1 MRMTLLKDSFRSVAR
16 NKLRFLSVVIIVA
29 LGVSF
34 YVGIKSASPKMN
46 STANSYFNSSNLA
59 DVRVTSRIPFSD
71 SDIKKIY
78 EFDGVDNV
86 IKSRFVDALVSVGG
100 RQIVDGNGLSM
111 SCRVEEFNAEQAKKF
126 SETGEA
132 DKNYINRLNLT
143 DGRYPETAGECVI
156 DSRAA
161 RIFEGIEIGAVIKL
175 NGDGASVTDTLK
187 SDELKI
193 VGTVDSP
200 LYISSE
206 RGSSQVGSGSLGA
219 FIYADSASFST
230 DDCNEI
236 YVKIENSESYDK
248 FSNSYNEKV
257 TMLADSIQSISAELI
272 DSKITDIK
280 ADYKSRI
287 SDKEK
292 ELEDYKVSSE
302 KALKEKKKE
311 IEEFKAYV
319 DSEDEILEKEK
330 TASENARNSAKSSL
344 DSISKQ
350 FNTLKS
356 SYDSN
361 VASYDGDSQKING
374 YSELKKLYDDLNS
387 KHKSDKKNLNTLESK
402 KKDALASLESVRS
415 NVSDAES
422 AVNSCESKISALEA
436 DISSLKSEISS
447 LEADK
452 KTQESKISSLESEIS
467 TLQARIDELE
477 EQNAV
482 EPLGYTEQRELRTA
496 KSTQLQKKADLT
508 AAKNS
513 LSDIQSRI
521 SSKES
526 SLKNKN
532 SDLSTAQSNLPSFK
546 SVLTSVKNDLSVAQ
560 TSYDGSKANYDTAKK
575 SYDADTATLDK
586 YKQSMDDLTSG
597 KTELLKLQQTIETQK
612 NQLEDLKVSLTVA
625 QIRYSLAVR
634 NGGLNVQKAQ
644 TELNNA
650 KSKYY
655 TVDDEYDELKKETEQ
670 NISNLNGD
678 IKTLKNTLK
687 NVESIR
693 WSSTAQ
699 TNLSGHR
706 SFITSME
713 NINQMSTIFPLI
725 FLFTAMVASFVI
737 MLKNVEDERNSIGLF
752 KAFGYSNIQIIGKY
766 VLYSSLAW
774 LFGSIIGIAAG
785 ACIFPSA
792 IYSIYGSVYSIPD
805 INIAFNLK
813 YILRGLAVSFITTT
827 AASCIAALRELRHH
841 PAELLRPKM
850 ISYNRRSLI
859 ETIPAIWMRMSY
871 GMILLVRTLSR
882 SRKRVI
888 VGTLAIACCTAL
900 IVSAFGLLNSAT
912 DVKSAQYGKNGV
924 FRYDVRFVLNAE
936 QYPDDSV
943 TLEKLGKDKNV
954 SSAMLVSNIAYD
966 VSATNSRWNGFDTA
980 YVIVPQDV
988 DRLSDY
994 VHFSKISGKLDFS
1007 GAVISEKLAD
1017 DLGLENGSAI
1027 YFTDNDGNVHS
1038 STVTCIV
1045 KNYIDHYVYLSPEAY
1060 EEVFGKTPE
1069 YKYIISILKD
1079 YLTENEIANLLA
1091 DYIKTDEVSGAKTSD
1106 ALADSVD
1113 ISINQ
1118 VLALVIMFV
1127 LSACVLASI
1136 VMYTISNVNISER
1149 THEIANIK
1157 VIGFSDGEVLI
1168 YIVRENIVSTAIGMV
1183 VGLVGGIFLHKALVN
1198 YISVANVMYG
1208 SRIFWWSFI
1217 VSALLIVAVALLAA
1231 IPILIKINRI
1241 NMPETLKSIE

>member
-1 MRMTLLKDSFRSVAR
+1 MRITLLKDSFRSVAR
-16 NKLRFLSVVIIVA
+16 NKLRFISVVIIVA
-29 LGVSF
+29 LGISF

-71 SDIKKIY
+71 RDINRIY
-78 EFDGVDNV
+78 EFDGVEKI
-86 IKSRFVDALVSVGG
+86 IKSRFVDALASVDG

-111 SCRVEEFNAEQAKKF
+111 SCRIEEFNAEKAKKY

-132 DKNYINRLNLT
+132 DESYINRLNLI
-143 DGRYPETAGECVI
+143 DGRYPEAAGECVI

-161 RIFEGIEIGAVIKL
+161 KIFEGIGIGAVIKL

-206 RGSSQVGSGSLGA
+206 RGSSQVGSGSLSA

-236 YVKIENSESYDK
+236 YVKIADSDKYDK
-248 FSNSYNEKV
+248 FSTAYNETV
-257 TMLADSIQSISAELI
+257 TMLADSIQSISAEMI
-272 DSKITDIK
+272 DSKISDIK
-280 ADYKSRI
+280 AEYKTRI

-292 ELEDYKVSSE
+292 ELSDYRVSSE
-302 KALKEKKKE
+302 KALADKKKE
-311 IEEFKAYV
+311 IDEFKAYV

-330 TASENARNSAKSSL
+330 TASENAKKSAKSSL
-344 DSISKQ
+344 DSVSKQ
-350 FNTLKS
+350 FETLTA

-361 VASYDGDSQKING
+361 VAEYDGSSQKISG
-374 YSELKKLYDDLNS
+374 YSELKKLYDDLND
-387 KHKSDKKNLNTLESK
+387 KHKSDKKNLNSLESK
-402 KKDALASLESVRS
+402 KKDALESLESVREK
-415 NVSDAES
+415 VTEAENS
-422 AVNSCESKISALEA
+422 VKSCESKISSLEA
-436 DISSLKSEISS
+436 DISSLKSDISS
-447 LEADK
+447 LETDRK
-452 KTQESKISSLESEIS
+452 NQESKISSVESEIS
-467 TLQARIDELE
+467 SLQTRIDELE
-477 EQNAV
+477 AQDAI
-482 EPLGYTEQRELRTA
+482 EPLGYTELKELRTA
-496 KSTQLQKKADLT
+496 KTSLQSKKSELT
-508 AAKNS
+508 SARSS
-513 LSDIQSRI
+513 LNDIVSRI

-532 SDLSTAQSNLPSFK
+532 SDLDAAKNSLPSFK
-546 SVLTSVKNDLSVAQ
+546 NVLISVKGDLSVAQ
-560 TSYDGSKANYDTAKK
+560 TSYDGAKANYDTAKK

-597 KTELLKLQQTIETQK
+597 QTELLKLQNTIETQK
-612 NQLEDLKVSLTVA
+612 NQIEELKVSLTVA

-650 KSKYY
+650 KSRYY
-655 TVDDEYDELKKETEQ
+655 SIDEEYTNLKNETDK
-670 NISNLNGD
+670 NISNLQGD
-678 IKTLKNTLK
+678 IKMLKNTLK

-693 WSSTAQ
+693 WSATAQ

-752 KAFGYSNIQIIGKY
+752 KAFGYSDLQIVGKY

-774 LFGSIIGIAAG
+774 LFGSIIGIVVG

-813 YILRGLAVSFITTT
+813 YIARGLAVSFATTT
-827 AASCIAALRELRHH
+827 AASCIATFKELRHQ

-850 ISYNRRSLI
+850 ISYNRRSVI
-859 ETIPAIWMRMSY
+859 EMIPSVWMRMSY

-912 DVKSAQYGKNGV
+912 DVKSAQYGKNGI
-924 FRYDVRFVLNAE
+924 FRYDIQFVLNAE
-936 QYPDDSV
+936 QFPEDSV
-943 TLEKLGKDKNV
+943 TVDKLSRDKNV
-954 SSAMLVSNIAYD
+954 VSSMLVSEIAYD
-966 VSATNSRWNGFDTA
+966 VSATNSRWDGFDTA
-980 YVIVPQDV
+980 YVVVPQSTDM
-988 DRLSDY
+988 LPNY
-994 VHFSKISGKLDFS
+994 VYFSRVSGNLDFS

-1017 DLGLENGSAI
+1017 DLELKTGSTV
-1027 YFTDNDGNVHS
+1027 YFTDNDGNVY
-1038 STVTCIV
+1038 STSVTGIV
-1045 KNYIDHYVYLSPEAY
+1045 KNYIDHYVYLSSDAY
-1060 EEVFGKTPE
+1060 SDIFGKAPE

-1079 YLTENEIANLLA
+1079 YLTENEIAKLSA
-1091 DYIKTDEVSGAKTSD
+1091 DYIKTDEVVGAKSSD
-1106 ALADSVD
+1106 ALANSVD

-1127 LSACVLASI
+1127 LSACILASI

-1168 YIVRENIVSTAIGMV
+1168 YIVRENIVSTAIGIA
-1183 VGLVGGIFLHKALVN
+1183 VGLVGGVFLHKALVN

-1208 SRIFWWSFI
+1208 SHIFWWSYI
-1217 VSALLIVAVALLAA
+1217 LSALLIAAVAFAAA

-1241 NMPETLKSIE
+1241 NMPETLKAIE